1 MVAGR
6 MHQRENG
13 RRLVARFGFCLLFVA
28 LLPTPNAA
36 EEAQRRF
43 LLIYSAHSTLVANT
57 EATAGAAAAF
67 DRALD
72 AGYEVY
78 AEYRDDQRFPGPHAD
93 RAFAE
98 EMQRKYAGQD
108 FDAILTFGRAALDY
122 AVEHRG
128 ELGIAAPVVF
138 GGVTDSTLAGVELPA
153 DVHGVSSRYSV
164 SGTLALARRLQP
176 DARRVVVMT
185 GSGPFDR
192 SWAERAASELAGAPD
207 LAIESV
213 SGLTLEGFQE
223 VAAGLGRDT
232 ILIVLTVY
240 EDAAGRQFTPLN
252 AAELIAGAS
261 GAPSWSVYDTF
272 IGRGVVGGEVQR
284 FREIG
289 AAMAGQALRLIDGD
303 EAVEPMHDAPT
314 RPVVDWRRVRDFG
327 LDRDLLPANAVLE
340 FYDPSAWERYRWQIL
355 LASAVILAQSATIA
369 ALAVQGRRRRTAEK
383 EVVARREELAHMSRV
398 AQLGELSGALA
409 HELNQP
415 LTSIL
420 ANAEAGAQLAA
431 RDPVDLEEISAILAD
446 IAEDDRRAA
455 SIIVELRR
463 LMAKGET
470 ELETLDLNRVVV
482 EVIRI
487 VQSELLVRQVTVD
500 RQLARAPLPVRAN
513 RAQIKQV
520 LLNLMLN
527 AADAMADQPAG
538 SRVVT
543 VSTSP
548 RDDGWRELA
557 VRDQG
562 PGLAAEVAADPFRP
576 FATTKAHGLGL
587 GLSICRTIVQAHGGT
602 LAFDDTVRRG
612 ARVVL
617 ALPPP

>member
-1 MVAGR
+1 MVTAQWHYR
-6 MHQRENG
+6 KNG
-13 RRLVARFGFCLLFVA
+13 RGLLAPISLFFLLVA
-28 LLPTPNAA
+28 LLPTPTTAD
-36 EEAQRRF
+36 EAQRRF

-57 EATAGAAAAF
+57 EATAGMAATF
-67 DRALD
+67 DRALA

-78 AEYRDDQRFPGPHAD
+78 AEYRDDQRFPAPEAD

-108 FDAILTFGRAALDY
+108 FDAILVFGRTALDY
-122 AVEHRG
+122 ALAHRE
-128 ELGIAAPVVF
+128 ELGISAPVVF
-138 GGVTDSTLAGVELPA
+138 GGVTDGTLAGNELPA

-164 SGTLALARRLQP
+164 AGTLAFARRLQP

-192 SWAERAASELAGAPD
+192 SWAERAASELVGVQGLEID
-207 LAIESV
+207 FV
-213 SGLTLEGFQE
+213 SGLTLDGFQE

-232 ILIVLTVY
+232 ILIILTVY
-240 EDAAGRQFTPLN
+240 EDAAGAQFTPLN

-284 FREIG
+284 FRDIG

-303 EAVEPMHDAPT
+303 ETVEPVRDAPT
-314 RPVVDWRRVRDFG
+314 LPVVDWQRFRDFG

-340 FYDPSAWERYRWQIL
+340 FYDPSAWERYRWQIM
-355 LASAVILAQSATIA
+355 LAAAVIFAQSATIA
-369 ALAVQGRRRRTAEK
+369 ALAVQGRRRRAAER
-383 EVVARREELAHMSRV
+383 EVAARQVELAHMSRV

-420 ANAEAGAQLAA
+420 ANAEAGAEIAA
-431 RDPVDLEEISAILAD
+431 RDPVDLEEIAAILAD

-455 SIIVELRR
+455 AIIVELRR

-470 ELETLDLNRVVV
+470 KLETLDLNRVVV
-482 EVIRI
+482 DVIRI
-487 VQSELLVRQVTVD
+487 VQSELLVRQVTVE

-527 AADAMADQPAG
+527 AADAMADQPLG
-538 SRVVT
+538 TRVVT

-562 PGLAAEVAADPFRP
+562 PGLAVEVAADPFRP
-576 FATTKAHGLGL
+576 FATTKPQGLGL

-612 ARVVL
+612 ALVVL